1 MSHQRL
7 LAFSLFANLA
17 ALPLFTMPA
26 LAQTAQSKT
35 QAPKSVVSAE
45 PAVTTATYG
54 NWVLRCVQTPAQG
67 AADSK
72 NSVSQTCEVV
82 QTVQVQGQ
90 QQPIAQ
96 VALGRLPGE
105 SDLILTALL
114 PVNISLPG
122 EVRLSGNGKTGAEEK
137 GTVLLAWRR
146 CLSGACMATAQPD
159 ATTLALIRSGTE
171 GQIHFADANGIT
183 QSIPLSWVGLDQAIT
198 ALEKV
203 R

>member
-1 MSHQRL
+1 
-7 LAFSLFANLA
+7 
-17 ALPLFTMPA
+17 
-26 LAQTAQSKT
+26 
-35 QAPKSVVSAE
+35 VSAE

-54 NWVLRCVQTPAQG
+54 NWVLRCVQMPGHG
-67 AADSK
+67 AADGKATGS
-72 NSVSQTCEVV
+72 SSQTCEVV

-105 SDLILTALL
+105 SDLILTARL

-122 EVRLSGNGKTGAEEK
+122 QVRLSGNGKTGTEEK
-137 GTVLLAWRR
+137 GAVLLAWRR
-146 CLSGACMATAQPD
+146 CLAGACVASAKPD

-171 GQIHFADANGIT
+171 GQIRFADANGTI
-183 QSIPLSWVGLDQAIT
+183 QSIPLSWTGLDQAIT
-198 ALEKV
+198 ALVDKA